1 MGLHNSTTSPYR
13 SLRLG
18 LSLQAPAGAGR
29 LAGGAGGMQRCHKLA
44 NYCPSPPG
52 HLSFSGQRSN
62 TSWRTSRGAE
72 PHGGGPQQSSDSML
86 PRSDCSKLPA
96 WRNVDRSRACCVLR
110 CNASVG
116 AESGPCSPQRTFK
129 RLSALQTVHC
139 QALPEEGCCRAPDL
153 KGALCANSCLT
164 GHPGQLHGCT

>member
-116 AESGPCSPQRTFK
+116 ADRALAA
-129 RLSALQTVHC
+129 RSALSNGCRHYKPCTARRYPRRAAAGRQTSRG
-139 QALPEEGCCRAPDL
+139 LFAPTP
-153 KGALCANSCLT
+153 A
-164 GHPGQLHGCT
+164 